1 MPTHARP
8 NEVVLYKAPEVT
20 AGPGGGNSGLLLEDP
35 VTAYLLLE
43 DGSFL
48 LLEA

>member
-8 NEVVLYKAPEVT
+8 NEVVLYRAPVG
-20 AGPGGGNSGLLLEDP
+20 GPGGGNSGLLLEDP

-43 DGSFL
+43 DGGFL